1 MLLSLDPLEHPVGK
15 TSLEQAE
22 IHRPLRKYVAQ
33 YQIALALRGMLECAH
48 ERAEEDRGRVPH
60 DRVPPDRR
68 ERTAAKAPQHCPR
81 KEELGDGAQCEANVP
96 DWQGSQPEDTNTIQS
111 LERPGGS
118 DRVVRHEHDGLMP
131 LRCELTRQISHLD
144 SHRGA

>member
-60 DRVPPDRR
+60 DRVPPDRS

-81 KEELGDGAQCEANVP
+81 KEELGDGPQCEANVP
-96 DWQGSQPEDTNTIQS
+96 DGQSSQPEDTNTIPG
-111 LERPGGS
+111 LEGRGGS
-118 DRVVRHEHDGLMP
+118 ARVVRHEHDGLIP
-131 LRCELTRQISHLD
+131 VQRELTRQIPPL
-144 SHRGA
+144 